1 MRWVI
6 PVLAMAVAVIGWGF
20 SYFQSQQV
28 GDLEKK
34 LALAQEDLAQLETFQ
49 ATEEMYGNH
58 QQVVANF
65 EAATKQ
71 LHARRTE
78 LSLLNATLADARAEV
93 GELRGKSKEF
103 ETLLAQAPER
113 YITIT
118 GAKVRAG
125 SSTGTTEL
133 AVVRRGVPVS
143 VFAGGDDPAWYKV
156 SLSGFMYHELLKP
169 AP

>member
-6 PVLAMAVAVIGWGF
+6 PVLVMAVAVSGWGF
-20 SYFQSQQV
+20 SYFQTQQV
-28 GDLEKK
+28 SDLEKK
-34 LALAQEDLAQLETFQ
+34 LALAQEDLAQLGKLQ

-58 QQVVANF
+58 QQAIANF

-78 LSLLNATLADARAEV
+78 LALLNVNLADARAELE
-93 GELRGKSKEF
+93 ELWGKSKEI
-103 ETLLAQAPER
+103 EKLLAQAPER
-113 YITIT
+113 YITIA

-156 SLSGFMYHELLKP
+156 SLTGFMYHELLKP